1 MKPKMNN
8 TRPDMPETEPL
19 RILAVSALWQGAN
32 DYAFVRAFRR
42 MGHSVRAVSEKE
54 YLPSWQNQP
63 LRLVRRV
70 LNDRI
75 VEDYNRT
82 LLREARMLQPDLLF
96 VFKGALV
103 KGETLR
109 TIRDMGIL
117 CIQFYPDVSFRTHG
131 PYLPGALPEYDWV
144 FSTKSFGLKDMAD
157 QLSVTNSSFLPH
169 AFDPETHL
177 PVACS
182 ATDAGRYACDLSFV
196 GNYSPKKHK
205 IIEDIK
211 RAIPDLDVKIWGP
224 AAWSVLP
231 GLYQG
236 HPVLGIE
243 YAKAI
248 GLSRINLGL
257 LSEQREG
264 ASSGDLI
271 TARTFEIPGARG
283 FMLHERTTEAEQFF
297 EDGRECV
304 LFSDHDELI
313 NRIRHYLA
321 HDEERH
327 AIAQA
332 GRQRCLASSY
342 STEDR
347 AETVIA
353 KYYELRALKD
363 RAATERLVMSTNP
376 QNRRPR

>member
-1 MKPKMNN
+1 M
-8 TRPDMPETEPL
+8 TERDKTFADSSL

-54 YLPSWQNQP
+54 YLPSWQSRL
-63 LRLVRRV
+63 LRPVRRV

-75 VEDYNRT
+75 VEEYNRAI
-82 LLREARMLQPDLLF
+82 LREARMLQPDLLF

-109 TIRDMGIL
+109 AIREAGTI

-131 PYLPGALPEYDWV
+131 PHLPKALPEYDWI

-169 AFDPETHL
+169 AFDPETHV
-177 PVACS
+177 PAACS

-196 GNYSPKKHK
+196 GNHSPKKQK
-205 IIEDIK
+205 ILEDLK
-211 RAIPDLDVKIWGP
+211 RAIPDLALKIWGS
-224 AAWSVLP
+224 AAWSVIP
-231 GLYQG
+231 DFYQG

-271 TARTFEIPGARG
+271 TARTFEIPGAGG

-297 EDGRECV
+297 EDGKECV
-304 LFSDHDELI
+304 FFDDLDDLVDK
-313 NRIRHYLA
+313 IRYYLA
-321 HDEERH
+321 HDDERRR
-327 AIAQA
+327 IAEA
-332 GRQRCLASSY
+332 GRARCLASGY
-342 STEDR
+342 STDDR
-347 AETVIA
+347 ARVVIEKFHA
-353 KYYELRALKD
+353 LRAA
-363 RAATERLVMSTNP
+363 RVEQPETGT
-376 QNRRPR
+376 